1 MNTEELNSNFFLKF
15 KEKVDLPSSSK
26 AMRETALI
34 EVESRAF
41 LGAFVYIPCWLG
53 IAISTGVMGS
63 APQYSRYI
71 TITLCVFAFL
81 RCILHFYFKKFIAYS
96 EVSARLS
103 LVSLV
108 LGAGFVIGCVT
119 VLTMY
124 VSELG
129 PAFVSTVAICGVF
142 CTAGTLI
149 LSIDPAIRYGMPVTM
164 LGPAFLGFV
173 CNPTTTNITLSV
185 LVLLNLFYL
194 LITSKRSHFDYWEG
208 ANTRSLLEKQS
219 AFFKEQSL
227 TDTLTQIPNRL
238 SAQRRLSDE
247 WDKALQNN
255 SRFTLMILDID
266 HFKLINDMYGH
277 LFGDKCLI
285 SVARALDECLRD
297 SDFLARYGGEEFIVT
312 LPESSE
318 NEALVIAERLRLK
331 LSLIDLNFQ
340 CEPVYIT
347 CSIGLATV
355 APYLEVND
363 LGAAIDLADKA
374 LYQAKKTGRNRIV
387 TSGSLDERG

>member
-1 MNTEELNSNFFLKF
+1 MNTEAPNSNFLLKF

-41 LGAFVYIPCWLG
+41 LGTFIYIPCWLG

-71 TITLCVFAFL
+71 TITLCVFTFL
-81 RCILHFYFKKFIAYS
+81 RCILHFYFKKFITYS
-96 EVSARLS
+96 EVSARLA

-164 LGPAFLGFV
+164 LGPAFFGFV
-173 CNPTTTNITLSV
+173 CNPTTNNITLSV

-238 SAQRRLSDE
+238 SAQRRLADE

-255 SRFTLMILDID
+255 SKFTLLILDID

-277 LFGDKCLI
+277 LFGDECLI
-285 SVARALDECLRD
+285 SVARTLDECLRD

-318 NEALVIAERLRLK
+318 SEALVIAERLRLK

-340 CEPVYIT
+340 SEPVSIT

-355 APYLEVND
+355 APYFDITD

-374 LYQAKKTGRNRIV
+374 LYQAKKRGRNRIV
-387 TSGSLDERG
+387 ISGSLDESC

>member
-1 MNTEELNSNFFLKF
+1 MNTKEANSNFFLRF

-41 LGAFVYIPCWLG
+41 LGTFVYIPCWLG
-53 IAISTGVMGS
+53 IAISTGVIDS
-63 APQYSRYI
+63 APHYSRYI

-96 EVSARLS
+96 EVIARLS
-103 LVSLV
+103 FVSLV
-108 LGAGFVIGCVT
+108 LGAGFVIGRVT

-124 VSELG
+124 VSELS

-164 LGPAFLGFV
+164 LGPAFFGFV

-238 SAQRRLSDE
+238 SAQRRLADE

-255 SRFTLMILDID
+255 SKFTLMILDID

-277 LFGDKCLI
+277 LFGDECLV

-318 NEALVIAERLRLK
+318 SEALVIAERLRLK
-331 LSLIDLNFQ
+331 LSLIDLSFQ
-340 CEPVYIT
+340 CEPVSIT

-355 APYLEVND
+355 APYFEVTD

-387 TSGSLDERG
+387 ISGNLDESG